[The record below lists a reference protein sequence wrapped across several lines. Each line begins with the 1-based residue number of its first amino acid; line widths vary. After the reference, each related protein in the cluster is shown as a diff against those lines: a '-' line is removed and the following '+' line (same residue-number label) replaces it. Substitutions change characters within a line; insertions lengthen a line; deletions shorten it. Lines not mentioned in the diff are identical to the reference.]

1 MGQLTAHAAALNGAG
16 PESCVRR
23 KKRPMGVA
31 ALISWFVTAFVGLYL
46 LAVWLIENDVTNRSA
61 AASRL
66 PAPVIFGHLLLA
78 LTGLVV
84 WVIHL
89 LSHSSALGW
98 TALGMLFAIGA
109 LGLTMF
115 TRWIPVHVAYVAA
128 ESGKHSRRLTDYDFP
143 AERAFPLPVVV
154 GHGLLASTT
163 VTLVLLA
170 NLGVGGS

>member
-1 MGQLTAHAAALNGAG
+1 
-16 PESCVRR
+16 
-23 KKRPMGVA
+23 MGVA

-46 LAVWLIENDVTNRSA
+46 LAVWLIENDVTHRGA

-66 PAPVIFGHLLLA
+66 PAPVIFGHVLLA
-78 LTGLVV
+78 LSGLVV
-84 WVIHL
+84 WVVHL

-98 TALGMLFAIGA
+98 TALGMLLAIGG

-115 TRWIPVHVAYVAA
+115 TRWIPVHIAYVAA
-128 ESGKHSRRLTDYDFP
+128 ESGKHGRRVADYDFP

-163 VTLVLLA
+163 VTLVVLA
-170 NLGVGGS
+170 MIGVGGG

>member
-1 MGQLTAHAAALNGAG
+1 
-16 PESCVRR
+16 
-23 KKRPMGVA
+23 MGVA

-46 LAVWLIENDVTNRSA
+46 LAVWLIENDVTQQGA
-61 AASRL
+61 ARSRL
-66 PAPVIFGHLLLA
+66 PGPVILGHVLLA
-78 LTGLVV
+78 LTGLVF

-89 LSHSSALGW
+89 VSHSSALGW
-98 TALGMLFAIGA
+98 TALGTLVAIGA

-128 ESGKHSRRLTDYDFP
+128 ESGKHGRRLADYDFP

-163 VTLVLLA
+163 VILVLLA
-170 NLGVGGS
+170 MLRVG

>member
-1 MGQLTAHAAALNGAG
+1 
-16 PESCVRR
+16 
-23 KKRPMGVA
+23 MGVA
-31 ALISWFVTAFVGLYL
+31 ALICWFITALAGLYL
-46 LAVWLIENDVTNRSA
+46 VAVWLIENDVSEQGATR
-61 AASRL
+61 SRL
-66 PAPVIFGHLLLA
+66 HGSVILAHVLLA
-78 LTGLVV
+78 LGGLVV

-89 LSHSSALGW
+89 LSHSGTLGW
-98 TALGMLFAIGA
+98 TALGMLVAIGA

-128 ESGKHSRRLTDYDFP
+128 ESGKHGRRLADYDFP

-170 NLGVGGS
+170 MLGVGGG